1 MEIHAVFQFAVRSGT
16 RPRTS
21 RFYFSAS
28 MTMASLPYDVLL
40 DVFDEVDFRNGKRAL
55 ESCRRACGL
64 WREAAGDC
72 EARAAV
78 EWEATLS
85 PMLYAT
91 QRDPEHLLF
100 IAYEEEDMLREAK
113 YMGRFFGLTYQDMCE
128 WLWMRELQ
136 HH

>member
-1 MEIHAVFQFAVRSGT
+1 MDE
-16 RPRTS
+16 PS
-21 RFYFSAS
+21 R
-28 MTMASLPYDVLL
+28 LPYDVLL